1 LSEAT
6 GKRSPLIVWIV
17 SDGKPG
23 HVNQSRGLAEA
34 LARATATEIHTL
46 RALPPWRA
54 WLALLLKTRLNPSC
68 FVVASASAFSHEAE
82 GRGGKQSSTPAAS
95 ATSGSPQPF
104 GPRDDEINQRSRNT
118 SDTPLPKP
126 DLIIGAGHATHPTL
140 LAARRAH
147 GGRAVV
153 LMKPSL
159 PRRCFDLCILP
170 RHDGVAADAH
180 TLVTD
185 GALNRV
191 RPATASDANHGLILI
206 GGASPHF
213 EWSNDALQAQI
224 KRILARTPD
233 MQWTLTTSRRTP
245 KDFLALLPQH
255 PKLNIV
261 PHTATPPD
269 WLPEQL
275 ARCGTV
281 WVTPDSASMVF
292 EALTAGAD
300 VGVFDLPANP
310 KSRVGR
316 AIAQLAE
323 SQRITRFANW
333 YANDQLQLNTHPL
346 AEADRCA
353 QSIMQRWFSPDCPLG
368 L

>member
-1 LSEAT
+1 MSEAA

-46 RALPPWRA
+46 RALPAWRA
-54 WLALLLKTRLNPSC
+54 WLALLLKTGLNPATS
-68 FVVASASAFSHEAE
+68 E
-82 GRGGKQSSTPAAS
+82 GCGGKQSSTPMAS
-95 ATSGSPQPF
+95 ETSGSLQPF
-104 GPRDDEINQRSRNT
+104 GLRDDEVKRNAP
-118 SDTPLPKP
+118 DTHPPKP

-185 GALNRV
+185 GALNRI
-191 RPATASDANHGLILI
+191 RPARASDANHGLILI

-213 EWSNDALQAQI
+213 EWDSNALQAQI
-224 KRILARTPD
+224 KRILARAPD
-233 MQWTLTTSRRTP
+233 MQWTLTTSRRSP

-261 PHTATPPD
+261 PHTATSPN

-300 VGVFDLPANP
+300 VGVFDLAANP

-333 YANDQLQLNTHPL
+333 CASDQLQPNTQPL

-353 QSIMQRWFSPDCPLG
+353 KWILEWLKKIN
-368 L
+368 

>member
-1 LSEAT
+1 MSEAT

-213 EWSNDALQAQI
+213 EWDSDAIQVQI
-224 KRILARTPD
+224 KSLLARTPD
-233 MQWTLTTSRRTP
+233 MQWTLATSRRTP
-245 KDFLALLPQH
+245 ANFLALLP
-255 PKLNIV
+255 
-261 PHTATPPD
+261 D
-269 WLPEQL
+269 
-275 ARCGTV
+275 R
-281 WVTPDSASMVF
+281 
-292 EALTAGAD
+292 
-300 VGVFDLPANP
+300 
-310 KSRVGR
+310 KSVV
-316 AIAQLAE
+316 
-323 SQRITRFANW
+323 
-333 YANDQLQLNTHPL
+333 
-346 AEADRCA
+346 
-353 QSIMQRWFSPDCPLG
+353 
-368 L
+368 